1 MKKIIFSI
9 IIFFL
14 LQCCTIFASFLNNSN
29 YVKIMSDIEANI
41 YVDSNSTKSIRYEPP
56 YYIIEGKM
64 FYEFFGS
71 PEIFATTNLFYY
83 DYSTRKVR
91 VKGLNISAYSPDGT
105 LLKIENKPSAII
117 DVSAKTH
124 ISTTAYSEAANFYF
138 IKCYNKPF
146 YR

>member
-1 MKKIIFSI
+1 MKKIIFST

-91 VKGLNISAYSPDGT
+91 VKELNISAYSSDGT
-105 LLKIENKPSAII
+105 LLKIDNKP
-117 DVSAKTH
+117 
-124 ISTTAYSEAANFYF
+124 
-138 IKCYNKPF
+138 
-146 YR
+146 